1 MATISSHYFREC
13 IQGARRRGIDTDCLL
28 REAGVDAAILADPAA
43 RGDTVAMARLVR
55 GICHALQ
62 DEFMGFTAQPAR
74 PGLFGLM
81 TRVAQS
87 CESLEEVLESGAHFY
102 NVVRDDV
109 AMRMTKQGRLAVFEV
124 RFARPELDPVHYFL
138 EFWMVIWHRFGS
150 WLTGGPIPLAWAAFE
165 FPRPETYMEEFKY
178 LFPCQL
184 RFQAKANAFA
194 FDALHLRTP
203 VVRTPREVAAFLE
216 QAPLDFMTMPAG
228 DHSLAR
234 RIRTALLPRQG
245 GPVQFP
251 DITATAA
258 QFNMTPQTL
267 RRKLKEESSSY
278 RLIKENIRRDI
289 AIQKVLRGEM
299 PIEEIAGTVGYSEA
313 RSFTR
318 AFHDW
323 TGLSPVQY
331 RQKFKRAEQA

>member
-13 IQGARRRGIDTDCLL
+13 IQGAKRRGVDTGRLL

-62 DEFMGFTAQPAR
+62 DEFMGFTAQPAK

-81 TRVAQS
+81 TRVVQS
-87 CESLEEVLESGAHFY
+87 CESLGEALESGAHFY

-109 AMRMTKQGRLAVFEV
+109 AMRITKQGRLAVFEV
-124 RFARPELDPVHYFL
+124 RFARPECDPVHYFL

-165 FPRPETYMEEFKY
+165 FGRPDAYMEEFKY
-178 LFPCQL
+178 LFPCPL
-184 RFQAKANAFA
+184 RFHAKTNAFA
-194 FDALHLRTP
+194 FEAVHLRTP
-203 VVRTPREVAAFLE
+203 VVRTPREVENFLA
-216 QAPLDFMTMPAG
+216 QAPLDFMTMPGA

-245 GPVQFP
+245 GPVRFP
-251 DITATAA
+251 DIAATAA
-258 QFNMTPQTL
+258 RFNMTPQTL

-318 AFHDW
+318 AFHAW

-331 RQKFKRAEQA
+331 RAKFRRAG